1 MTFRRARRRERADMG
16 FSSDQTYDAPVEAVL
31 ALFVDHDVVRGRYEA
46 AGDRDIEFKTADRK
60 GRARR

>member
-1 MTFRRARRRERADMG
+1 MG